1 MTSPAPRSTSEL
13 GRPPMRKKTKGYDRG
28 LADRIRKTLVGRRG
42 VTEKEMFG
50 GIAFLLRGKMFCG
63 ITSDA
68 FMARIGPDRYDA
80 ALSKAHVRPMDFTGR
95 PMKGYVFVDAPGL
108 RTQRSL
114 ASWVAACVDFV
125 SSLKK

>member
-1 MTSPAPRSTSEL
+1 MA
-13 GRPPMRKKTKGYDRG
+13 YDRA
-28 LADRIRKTLVGRRG
+28 LADRIRKSLAGRRG

-63 ITSDA
+63 LSNSTL
-68 FMARIGPDRYDA
+68 MARVGPDRHEE
-80 ALSKAHVRPMDFTGR
+80 ALAKAHVRKMDFTGR

-108 RTQRSL
+108 RTQKSL
-114 ASWVAACVDFV
+114 ASWVTQGLDFV